1 MLNAFVVRP
10 VLYDRMRCTRSQT
23 PKALALFL
31 LTGVAENGAAIHKHL
46 QTSRHFVIK
55 SVEPRAM
62 VKLGVFQRGLCRP
75 IGWNCSLFKKLLT
88 ANTMRP

>member
-1 MLNAFVVRP
+1 MLNAFVVSA
-10 VLYDRMRCTRSQT
+10 VLYNWVSCARAQPLEPRS
-23 PKALALFL
+23 LGFCC
-31 LTGVAENGAAIHKHL
+31 GIAENGAAIHKHL